1 MIQLILNNN
10 KTELF
15 VIFKKYLL
23 ELSTDLI
30 NNSDK
35 WKLLRFDYK
44 VNSLLELVDSI
55 EISFNDQFI
64 FNLDEKT
71 ITVSN
76 REEQYKN
83 SPYNETDVR
92 LGWVYSGSQI
102 FKGLL
107 ISFSY
112 LKNFSLLE
120 FEKKIIDNLE
130 NLNFSKVGEE
140 MMSLL
145 FYSDEDLLNL
155 FPTLL
160 TPDDPDLLTKR
171 LKSEALI
178 ASHFNFDKNDNIA
191 ETAIDYFNK
200 NSFNLDLL
208 KNHDSKLNKI
218 TKAMFSENSN
228 SLISAIYSTF
238 ELSLLSETIKD
249 DFSIKLELMK
259 SGISY
264 YNDFL
269 DKEFNYEKGNQI
281 DPYLINGF
289 SFAGAVLGTK
299 LPLKV
304 WEVLIDKL
312 VSDKKSINLKSINKT
327 IFNTVNFISKTFLDS
342 FSEPGN
348 ESIRCELLYNFV
360 LGITEAFYQ
369 LNGYKLKLVTVFPFP
384 HQAAKSNNVMIYPI
398 IAEKILR
405 NSEIKVDTIFYANN
419 LMWNSF
425 NSLSDVNYKMIKDL
439 LESNF
444 FDYVDDGILKLFEG

>member
-1 MIQLILNNN
+1 MISNNN

-15 VIFKKYLL
+15 SIFKKYLL

-35 WKLLRFDYK
+35 WKLFRFDYK
-44 VNSLLELVDSI
+44 TNSLLELVDLIDTSY
-55 EISFNDQFI
+55 NDQFI
-64 FNLDEKT
+64 FNLDKKT
-71 ITVSN
+71 ITISN
-76 REEQYKN
+76 SEEQYKT
-83 SPYNETDVR
+83 STYYGPDVR
-92 LGWVYSGSQI
+92 LGWVYSGPQI
-102 FKGLL
+102 FQGLL
-107 ISFSY
+107 LSFSY

-120 FEKKIIDNLE
+120 FERRIIENLE
-130 NLNFSKVGEE
+130 KLNFSEVGEE
-140 MMSLL
+140 MMSIL
-145 FYSDEDLLNL
+145 FYDDEDLLNL

-160 TPDDPDLLTKR
+160 TSDDPDLLTKR

-178 ASHFNFDKNDNIA
+178 ASHFNFDNNDDITA
-191 ETAIDYFNK
+191 SAIDYFNK
-200 NSFNLDLL
+200 NYFNLDLL
-208 KNHDSKLNKI
+208 KNYDSKLNKI

-228 SLISAIYSTF
+228 SLISAIYSSF

-249 DFSIKLELMK
+249 DFSTKLELLK
-259 SGISY
+259 SGIRY

-269 DKEFNYEKGNQI
+269 DKEFNYEKGSQI
-281 DPYLINGF
+281 NPYLINGF
-289 SFAGAVLGTK
+289 AFAGAVLGTK

-327 IFNTVNFISKTFLDS
+327 IFNTVNFVSKPFLDF
-342 FSEPGN
+342 FSEPKN

-360 LGITEAFYQ
+360 LGISEAFYK

-405 NSEIKVDTIFYANN
+405 NSEIKVETIFYANN

-425 NSLSDVNYKMIKDL
+425 NSLSDMNYQVIKGL

-444 FDYVDDGILKLFEG
+444 FDYVDDEILKLFEK